1 MTKEATRAIKDLKNK
16 RKAKEERMTQRV
28 SSSSSFGMTS
38 KKESLTRLQAARR
51 TNRRLSGGSSASTE
65 SGEISERDTFRHK
78 SASPVRR
85 PVVKKP
91 ENKDID
97 LDVAQAVCREV
108 NSARLSR
115 YEIVDIL
122 HKDGFEDVATG
133 EPSCFPV
140 RVVADGCQAPWL
152 G

>member
-28 SSSSSFGMTS
+28 SSSSFGPTS
-38 KKESLTRLQAARR
+38 KKQSLTRLQAARR

-65 SGEISERDTFRHK
+65 SGEISERDTFRRK
-78 SASPVRR
+78 SASPVRK

-122 HKDGFEDVATG
+122 HKDGFEEVATG
-133 EPSCFPV
+133 EPSRFPV
-140 RVVADGCQAPWL
+140 
-152 G
+152 